1 MGRKYINRAIELLDQ
16 NQPIYY
22 DGGHTGHE
30 LTFERGRA
38 DCKTWADYI
47 NIGMEHGSFDLKGL
61 EEFMQGL
68 LDVGPTASGHNSPA
82 VIVELPVV
90 GSSIEAV
97 RANAWQIT
105 QILAKGVHGLV
116 LCHAETPGA
125 VKAFVESCRYPFHRL
140 GLGSKIDEGRRGSAG
155 QDSAA
160 PIWGIT
166 PKEYLEVADAWPL
179 NPNGELLLGLKI
191 ENKRAVEKLGETLST
206 PGIAFAEW
214 GPGDMS
220 MSLGYRALPQPL
232 TKELL
237 EIRNKVFAGCK
248 ENGVKFLEHATP
260 ETIQEKIREGVRI
273 VSTDGDVG
281 EDTAAAGRHYSGRS
295 LPV

>member
-1 MGRKYINRAIELLDQ
+1 MTNRINRAIELLNEDQ
-16 NQPIYY
+16 PVYY
-22 DGGHTGHE
+22 TGSHVGTV
-30 LTFERGRA
+30 LTRAKGREMA
-38 DCKTWADYI
+38 KTWADYI

-61 EEFMQGL
+61 EDFMQGL
-68 LDVGPTASGHNSPA
+68 LDAGPTASGHKSPA

-116 LCHAETPGA
+116 LCHAETAGA
-125 VKAFVESCRYPFHRL
+125 VKAFVESCRYPFHRF
-140 GLGSKIDEGRRGSAG
+140 GLGAKIDEGRRGSAG

-166 PKEYLEVADAWPL
+166 PGEYLEVADPWPL

-191 ENKRAVEKLGETLST
+191 ENKRAVENLEETLST

-220 MSLGYRALPQPL
+220 M
-232 TKELL
+232 
-237 EIRNKVFAGCK
+237 
-248 ENGVKFLEHATP
+248 
-260 ETIQEKIREGVRI
+260 
-273 VSTDGDVG
+273 
-281 EDTAAAGRHYSGRS
+281 
-295 LPV
+295 

>member
-1 MGRKYINRAIELLDQ
+1 MANRINRAIELFNEDQ
-16 NQPIYY
+16 PVYY
-22 DGGHTGHE
+22 TGCHVGAV
-30 LTFERGRA
+30 LTRAKGREMA
-38 DCKTWADYI
+38 KTWADYI
-47 NIGMEHGSFDLKGL
+47 NIGMEHGSFDLLGL

-68 LDVGPTASGHNSPA
+68 LDGGPTASGHNTPA

-105 QILAKGVHGLV
+105 QVLAKGVHGLV

-166 PKEYLEVADAWPL
+166 PEEYLEVADAWPL

-237 EIRNKVFAGCK
+237 EIRNKVFNGCRQN
-248 ENGVKFLEHATP
+248 EVKFLEHATP
-260 ETIQEKIREGVRI
+260 EDIQEKISEGVR
-273 VSTDGDVG
+273 VFSAVG
-281 EDTAAAGRHYSGRS
+281 SLGEETATAGRHYSGRS